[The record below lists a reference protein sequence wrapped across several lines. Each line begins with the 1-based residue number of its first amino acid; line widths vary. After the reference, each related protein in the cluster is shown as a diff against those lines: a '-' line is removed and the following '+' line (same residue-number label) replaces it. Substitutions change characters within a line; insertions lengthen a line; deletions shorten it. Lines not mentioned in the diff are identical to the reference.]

1 MLMGTKQQTKE
12 STMTAYAMS
21 VNYSIYATLLHRL
34 GVDTID
40 MFVLGPEEMR

>member
-1 MLMGTKQQTKE
+1 MND
-12 STMTAYAMS
+12 YHMS

-40 MFVLGPEEMR
+40 MHLVTPAELRP

>member
-1 MLMGTKQQTKE
+1 M
-12 STMTAYAMS
+12 SAYTTS

-40 MFVLGPEEMR
+40 MFVIEPEEMR